1 MLDLK
6 ALLWKILSHLA
17 TEVEQITS
25 FNSGWA
31 PYTTGVYPKV
41 RRTGNVVELWG
52 AMTNTSAV
60 TLDATRKTVF
70 NIPAKY
76 RPWDGIYGVVQLSSR
91 TNRYGVGVEANGNVV
106 FERCTN
112 GTSYAPMAAGS
123 WFPFHLIW
131 VIGGVRNLQIF
142 KHFFTPKKGVVLCLI

>member
-60 TLDATRKTVF
+60 TVGATRKTVF

-76 RPWDGIYGVVQLSSR
+76 RPWDGIYGVVQLSSG

-131 VIGGVRNLQIF
+131 VIGGGCVTSKFSNIF
-142 KHFFTPKKGVVLCLI
+142 SRLKRGWCHA